1 MSQSRP
7 ESPLSGTSSV
17 LDRMKFTP
25 ISPDEYSEA
34 SSISE
39 MSSNDSPS
47 IINHTTQA
55 TTGQNFIPTEKVI
68 INQETELLPIG
79 TSKLGFLNKCSHNCD
94 IVYVT

>member
-1 MSQSRP
+1 MSENRP

-47 IINHTTQA
+47 IINHTTRA
-55 TTGQNFIPTEKVI
+55 TTFISIEKVNN
-68 INQETELLPIG
+68 NQETETQSLSCCRLEHLSSG
-79 TSKLGFLNKCSHNCD
+79 S
-94 IVYVT
+94 

>member
-1 MSQSRP
+1 MSENRP

-39 MSSNDSPS
+39 MSSNDNPP
-47 IINHTTQA
+47 IINHTTRA
-55 TTGQNFIPTEKVI
+55 TTFISIEKVNN
-68 INQETELLPIG
+68 NQETETQSLSCCRLEHLSSG
-79 TSKLGFLNKCSHNCD
+79 S
-94 IVYVT
+94 